1 MMMSKG
7 KETFIGIVAGT
18 IVTIGSMKPLA
29 WNLAWKCGQ
38 DLKLFGIQPTP
49 RTTLGNLGS

>member
-1 MMMSKG
+1 MMSKG